1 MRIEGKDYR
10 TIWFEDNVVKIIDQT
25 KLPHQFI
32 IKDLKTIKDAINAIK
47 IMEVRGAPLIGA
59 TAAYGLVLAIIENND
74 QSFLKKSADELI
86 SSRPTAI
93 NLRWAVDRMMNK
105 LSGLNSDKIL
115 EIALNEAKDICEEDI
130 KFCENIGL
138 NGLKIIEEIYNKKKD
153 TVNILTHCNAGW
165 LATIN
170 WGTATSPIYHAHK
183 KGIPVHVWADE
194 TRPRNQGANLTSY
207 ELNEEGIKN
216 TIIADNTGGIL
227 MQRGEVDMCIVGTDR
242 TLANGDVC
250 NKVGT
255 YLKALAAHDNKIPFY
270 VALPS
275 STIDW
280 NIKDHKDIPIDD
292 TKIWAQRLSYVGELG
307 YELYVE
313 VKDAKKIYELII
325 EKGKDHNLS
334 NCGMHAMDIMRMES
348 GFLHWGHDISPE
360 ENQYQAGLSFTIS
373 NKKNVDF
380 IGKSALEKIDK
391 EKIKTRFAKFTLKD
405 SKPGEPLLLH
415 DEPIYLEDKIIGRS
429 TSGNYSFNFKKN
441 LTFGYINN
449 DFSNEELQNK
459 NLFIEVEKKKYPI
472 EISNKPLK
480 QTNFKNN

>member
-1 MRIEGKDYR
+1 MKIEGKEYR
-10 TIWFEDNVVKIIDQT
+10 TIWFENNVVKIIDQT

-32 IKDLKTIKDAINAIK
+32 IKDLKTVKDAINAIK

-74 QSFLKKSADELI
+74 QSFLKKSAENLI
-86 SSRPTAI
+86 NSRPTAI
-93 NLRWAVDRMMNK
+93 NLKWAVDRIIKK
-105 LSGLNSDKIL
+105 LSGVNSDKIL
-115 EIALNEAKDICEEDI
+115 EIAINEAKEICEEDV

-138 NGLKIIEEIYNKKKD
+138 NGLKIIEEIYDKKKD

-207 ELNEEGIKN
+207 ELNEENIPN

-255 YLKALAAHDNKIPFY
+255 YLKALAAYDNKIPFY
-270 VALPS
+270 VALPG

-280 NIKDHKDIPIDD
+280 ETKDFKDIPI
-292 TKIWAQRLSYVGELG
+292 
-307 YELYVE
+307 
-313 VKDAKKIYELII
+313 
-325 EKGKDHNLS
+325 
-334 NCGMHAMDIMRMES
+334 
-348 GFLHWGHDISPE
+348 
-360 ENQYQAGLSFTIS
+360 
-373 NKKNVDF
+373 
-380 IGKSALEKIDK
+380 
-391 EKIKTRFAKFTLKD
+391 
-405 SKPGEPLLLH
+405 
-415 DEPIYLEDKIIGRS
+415 
-429 TSGNYSFNFKKN
+429 
-441 LTFGYINN
+441 
-449 DFSNEELQNK
+449 
-459 NLFIEVEKKKYPI
+459 
-472 EISNKPLK
+472 
-480 QTNFKNN
+480 